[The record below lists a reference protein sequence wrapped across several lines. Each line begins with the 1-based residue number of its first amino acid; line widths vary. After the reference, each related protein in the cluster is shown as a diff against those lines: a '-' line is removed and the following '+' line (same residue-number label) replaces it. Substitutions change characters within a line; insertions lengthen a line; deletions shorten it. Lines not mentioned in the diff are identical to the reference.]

1 MTAQAAYRNLTD
13 HFARIGALRAVSGI
27 LGWDA
32 AVMMPGGSA
41 EARAEQQAALDVAIH
56 EKVTDPRVRDWLA
69 AATAETPE
77 AEANLAEIRREVA
90 HATAVPADLVDAYAR
105 AANESEMVWRTA
117 RPANDFA
124 ALLPKLRVLLGLV
137 RQMGQAKAEAL
148 GTSVYDALLDQFEPG
163 GRSADIDVLF
173 ADLARFLPDLT
184 EQVLTAQAKRPA
196 PLPLVGPF
204 PIPAQKTLGER
215 LMTALGFDFDRG
227 RLDVSHHPFCGGAP
241 GDVRITTRY
250 SEDSFFP
257 AMMGVL
263 HETGHALYEIGLPRQ
278 HRGQPIGLARG
289 MSLHE
294 SQSLLVEMQ
303 VSRSLPFLTFAAP
316 LIREAFGAEGPAW
329 SAENLHA
336 HAMRVERGLIRVNA
350 DEVTYPAHVILRY
363 RLERA
368 LIDGSLDLA
377 DLPGAWNA
385 GMKELVGI
393 TPPDDK
399 DGCLQDIHWP
409 AGLFGYFPTYTMGAM
424 TAAQLYAAAQADVPT
439 IPDDIAKGN
448 FVPLLG
454 WLREKVHGLG
464 STRSAKDIL
473 IAATGAPLSVAPF
486 RRHLERR
493 YLDA

>member
-1 MTAQAAYRNLTD
+1 MSAQAAYKNLTD

-32 AVMMPGGSA
+32 ATMMPSGSA
-41 EARAEQQAALDVAIH
+41 AARAEQQAALDVAIH
-56 EKVTDPRVRDWLA
+56 EKLNDPRVQEWL
-69 AATAETPE
+69 ATAEGESPE
-77 AEANLAEIRREVA
+77 AKANLHEIRRDVV
-90 HATAVPADLVDAYAR
+90 HATAVPADLVDAFAR
-105 AANESEMVWRTA
+105 ATSASEMVWRAA
-117 RPANDFA
+117 RAENNFA

-137 RQMGQAKAEAL
+137 RDMGQAKAEAL

-173 ADLARFLPDLT
+173 ADLAAFLPDLT
-184 EQVLTAQAKRPA
+184 ENVLAAQARRPA
-196 PLPLVGPF
+196 PLDLPGPF
-204 PIPAQKTLGER
+204 PVATQKALGER
-215 LMTALGFDFDRG
+215 LMRALGFDFDRG

-250 SEDSFFP
+250 NDDSFFP

-263 HETGHALYEIGLPRQ
+263 HETGHALYEIGLPQ
-278 HRGQPIGLARG
+278 HHRGQPIGYARG

-303 VSRSLPFLTFAAP
+303 VSRSQAFLTFATP
-316 LIREAFGAEGPAW
+316 LIREAFGGSGPAW
-329 SAENLHA
+329 SVENLHA
-336 HAMRVERGLIRVNA
+336 HATRVSRGLIRVNA

-377 DLPGAWNA
+377 DLPGAWRD
-385 GMKELVGI
+385 GMQELVGI

-424 TAAQLYAAAQADVPT
+424 TAAQLYAAAQEAVPE
-439 IPDDIAKGN
+439 IPDEIAKGN
-448 FVPLLG
+448 FAPLLG
-454 WLREKVHGLG
+454 WLREKIHGLG
-464 STRSAKDIL
+464 STQSTRDIL

-493 YLDA
+493 YLHA